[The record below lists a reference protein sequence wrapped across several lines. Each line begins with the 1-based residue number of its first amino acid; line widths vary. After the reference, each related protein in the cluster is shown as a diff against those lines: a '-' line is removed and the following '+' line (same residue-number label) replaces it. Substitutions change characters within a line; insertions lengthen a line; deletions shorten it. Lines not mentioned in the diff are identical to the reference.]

1 MRTER
6 TCSGR
11 MRRLHAP
18 MRWVFGAITLLGL
31 VLGTPRGAWAHA
43 HLRRSEPSAGA
54 SVTAPHVI
62 RLWFS
67 EAPELSL
74 TTVRVTD
81 STGASIDL
89 GAPVHDGAD
98 ALSVLLSIR
107 RELAPGRYEVRWRTA
122 AVDGHPA
129 SGRFS
134 FRVAA
139 PALPALPVPAASP
152 GATDSLAGAD
162 DSTAMGERHATP
174 QDASFVLVRLVSYA
188 SLLLLVGAVVFRGA
202 VLPRVAGA
210 EGMDARGMQRILAGG
225 AAAAAVVFVVT
236 SAVRLAMQSR
246 MMRDA
251 SMSVAQLEDM
261 AMATQWGG
269 AWRMQLGAGAA
280 ALIGATLAWR
290 GRRSGWTL
298 AALACVVASLGI
310 ALGGHAATVERY
322 RSLSV
327 LDDALHV
334 LAASAWLGTLF
345 WLAAAGLGAPLR
357 DGTRR
362 ADHVA
367 ALVGAFS
374 PVALLSAAV
383 VALTGVVTAWQRL
396 DRVADLWT
404 TPYGQVLFRKLVLV
418 GVVALVGA
426 YNWRRVRP
434 ALGTDAA
441 TGRLRR
447 SMWTELC
454 VGLLVLL
461 ATAVLVATPTR

>member
-6 TCSGR
+6 MCSGR

-18 MRWVFGAITLLGL
+18 MRWAFGAITLLGL
-31 VLGTPRGAWAHA
+31 LLGSPRDAWAHA

-122 AVDGHPA
+122 AMDGHPS

-139 PALPALPVPAASP
+139 PALPALPVPAA
-152 GATDSLAGAD
+152 TDSLAGTD
-162 DSTAMGERHATP
+162 DSTAVAERHATP
-174 QDASFVLVRLVSYA
+174 QDASFVLVRLVSYTA
-188 SLLLLVGAVVFRGA
+188 LLLLVGAVVFRFA

-210 EGMDARGMQRILAGG
+210 DGMDARAMQRTLAGG
-225 AAAAAVVFVVT
+225 AAAAAAVFVVT

-269 AWRMQLGAGAA
+269 VWRMQLGAGAA

-310 ALGGHAATVERY
+310 ALGGHAATVERH
-322 RSLSV
+322 RTLSV

-362 ADHVA
+362 AEHVA

-418 GVVALVGA
+418 GVVALIGA